1 MIPGS
6 KNISLIKPALKALG
20 IKAQMLAVLAGIAL
34 LSACE
39 NDLKAIQKISA
50 QEVSKPI
57 NRTTGVDLIM
67 SEDAKV
73 KFHLTAP
80 LYLEY
85 LDKNYKEMPN
95 TLKVVEYDSLMKEAS
110 VLTADYGIMRSNE
123 NIVELRRNVVAVN
136 AKGETFKSEELIVDM
151 VKKEYHSDKPVQVT
165 FADGTFLSGTN
176 FKSDQAMSHWTM
188 GNTTGQIPVN
198 QNLGQ

>member
-6 KNISLIKPALKALG
+6 RNTDSIKLSFKAL
-20 IKAQMLAVLAGIAL
+20 AFRWRVLVLIAGMAL
-34 LSACE
+34 MSACE
-39 NDLKAIQKISA
+39 NDLKAIQKISS
-50 QEVSKPI
+50 QEVSKPV
-57 NRTTGVDLIM
+57 NRTTGLDVIM
-67 SEDAKV
+67 SEDAVIKV
-73 KFHLTAP
+73 HLTAP
-80 LYLEY
+80 LLLEY

-95 TLKVVEYDSLMKEAS
+95 GLKVVEYDSLMKESS
-110 VLTADYGIMRSNE
+110 VLTADYGIQRANE
-123 NIVELRRNVVAVN
+123 NVIELRRNVVAVN
-136 AKGETFKSEELIVDM
+136 AKGETFKSDELIMDM

-165 FADGTFLSGTN
+165 FADGTYLSGTN

>member
-20 IKAQMLAVLAGIAL
+20 IKGQVLAVIACIAL

-57 NRTTGVDLIM
+57 NRTTGLDVIM
-67 SEDAKV
+67 SEDALVKV
-73 KFHLTAP
+73 HLTSP
-80 LYLEY
+80 LMIEY
-85 LDKNYKEMPN
+85 LDKNFKEMPN
-95 TLKVVEYDSLMKEAS
+95 GLKVVEYDSLMKESS
-110 VLTADYGIMRSNE
+110 VLTAEYGIQRSNE
-123 NIVELRRNVVAVN
+123 NIIELRRNVVAVN
-136 AKGETFKSEELIVDM
+136 AKGETFKSDELIMDM

>member
-6 KNISLIKPALKALG
+6 KNISLIKQALNTLG
-20 IKAQMLAVLAGIAL
+20 NQWRLLAVIAGVAL

-57 NRTTGVDLIM
+57 NRTTGVDVIM
-67 SEDAKV
+67 SEDAVVKV
-73 KFHLTAP
+73 HLTAP
-80 LYLEY
+80 LLLEY

-95 TLKVVEYDSLMKEAS
+95 GLKVVEYDSLMKESS
-110 VLTADYGIMRSNE
+110 VLTADYGIQRSNE
-123 NIVELRRNVVAVN
+123 NIIELRKNVVAVN
-136 AKGETFKSEELIVDM
+136 AKGETFKSDELIMDM

-165 FADGTFLSGTN
+165 FSDGTYLSGTN

>member
-1 MIPGS
+1 MIRGS
-6 KNISLIKPALKALG
+6 KNISLIKPVFNALRIQWQL
-20 IKAQMLAVLAGIAL
+20 LVVLAGVAL

-39 NDLKAIQKISA
+39 NDLKAIQKISS

-57 NRTTGVDLIM
+57 NRTTGLDVVM
-67 SEDAKV
+67 SEDALVKV
-73 KFHLTAP
+73 HLTSP
-80 LYLEY
+80 LMIEY
-85 LDKNYKEMPN
+85 LDKNFKEMPKG
-95 TLKVVEYDSLMKEAS
+95 LKVVEYDSLMKESS
-110 VLTADYGIMRSNE
+110 VLTADYGIQRSNE
-123 NIVELRRNVVAVN
+123 NIIELRKNVVAVN
-136 AKGETFKSEELIVDM
+136 AKGETFKSDELIMDM

>member
-1 MIPGS
+1 M
-6 KNISLIKPALKALG
+6 IKPVFNALRIQWQL
-20 IKAQMLAVLAGIAL
+20 LVVLAGVAM

-39 NDLKAIQKISA
+39 NDLKAIQKISS

-57 NRTTGVDLIM
+57 NRTTGLDVVM
-67 SEDAKV
+67 SEDALVKV
-73 KFHLTAP
+73 HLTSP
-80 LYLEY
+80 LMIEY
-85 LDKNYKEMPN
+85 LDKNFKEMPKG
-95 TLKVVEYDSLMKEAS
+95 LKVVEYDSLMKESS
-110 VLTADYGIMRSNE
+110 VLTADYGIQRSNE
-123 NIVELRRNVVAVN
+123 NIIELRKNVVAVN
-136 AKGETFKSEELIVDM
+136 AKGETFKSDELIMDM

>member
-6 KNISLIKPALKALG
+6 KNINSIKPALRA
-20 IKAQMLAVLAGIAL
+20 LAVHCRLLAIMAGVAL

-57 NRTTGVDLIM
+57 NRTTGVDVIV
-67 SEDAKV
+67 SENAVV

-80 LYLEY
+80 LLLEY
-85 LDKNYKEMPN
+85 LNKNYKEMPN
-95 TLKVVEYDSLMKEAS
+95 GLKVVEYDSLMKESS
-110 VLTADYGIMRSNE
+110 VLTAEYGIQRSNE
-123 NIVELRRNVVAVN
+123 NIIELRRNVVAVN
-136 AKGETFKSEELIVDM
+136 AKGETFKSDELIMDM

>member
-6 KNISLIKPALKALG
+6 KNISLIKHVFNALRIQWQL
-20 IKAQMLAVLAGIAL
+20 LVVLAGVAM

-39 NDLKAIQKISA
+39 NDLKAIQKISS

-57 NRTTGVDLIM
+57 NRTTGLDVVM
-67 SEDAKV
+67 SEDALVKV
-73 KFHLTAP
+73 HLTSP
-80 LYLEY
+80 LMIEY
-85 LDKNYKEMPN
+85 LDKNFKEMPKG
-95 TLKVVEYDSLMKEAS
+95 LKVVEYDSLMKESS
-110 VLTADYGIMRSNE
+110 VLTADYGIQRSNE
-123 NIVELRRNVVAVN
+123 NIIELRKNVVAVN
-136 AKGETFKSEELIVDM
+136 AKGETFKSDELIMDM

>member
-6 KNISLIKPALKALG
+6 RNIGLINQTIKSLRNQWQL
-20 IKAQMLAVLAGIAL
+20 LAVIAGVAL

-39 NDLKAIQKISA
+39 NDLKAIQKISS
-50 QEVSKPI
+50 QEVSKPV
-57 NRTTGVDLIM
+57 NRTTGVDVIM
-67 SEDAKV
+67 SEDAVVKV
-73 KFHLTAP
+73 HMTAP
-80 LYLEY
+80 LLLEY

-95 TLKVVEYDSLMKEAS
+95 GLKVVEYDSLMKESS
-110 VLTADYGIMRSNE
+110 VLTADYGIQRANE
-123 NIVELRRNVVAVN
+123 NIIELRRNVVAVN
-136 AKGETFKSEELIVDM
+136 AKGETFKSDELIMDM

-176 FKSDQAMSHWTM
+176 FKSDQAMAHWTM

>member
-6 KNISLIKPALKALG
+6 KNTDSIKPLYRALVM
-20 IKAQMLAVLAGIAL
+20 QWRMLIILAGVAL

-39 NDLKAIQKISA
+39 NDLKAIQKISS

-57 NRTTGVDLIM
+57 NRTTGLDVIM
-67 SEDAKV
+67 SEDAVVKV
-73 KFHLTAP
+73 HLTAP
-80 LYLEY
+80 LLLEY
-85 LDKNYKEMPN
+85 LDKNYKEMPKG
-95 TLKVVEYDSLMKEAS
+95 LKVVEYDSLMKESS
-110 VLTADYGIMRSNE
+110 VLTADYGIQRSNE
-123 NIVELRRNVVAVN
+123 NIIELRKNVVAVN
-136 AKGETFKSEELIVDM
+136 AKGETFKSDELIMDM
-151 VKKEYHSDKPVQVT
+151 VRKEYHSDKPVQVT
-165 FADGTFLSGTN
+165 FADGTYLSGTN

>member
-6 KNISLIKPALKALG
+6 KNISLIKPVFNALRIQWQL
-20 IKAQMLAVLAGIAL
+20 LVVLAGVAM

-39 NDLKAIQKISA
+39 NDLKAIQKISS

-57 NRTTGVDLIM
+57 NRTTGLDVVM
-67 SEDAKV
+67 SEDALVKV
-73 KFHLTAP
+73 HLTSP
-80 LYLEY
+80 LMIEY
-85 LDKNYKEMPN
+85 LDKNFKEMPKG
-95 TLKVVEYDSLMKEAS
+95 LKVVEYDSLMKESS
-110 VLTADYGIMRSNE
+110 VLTADYGIQRSNE
-123 NIVELRRNVVAVN
+123 NIIELRKNVVAVN
-136 AKGETFKSEELIVDM
+136 AKGETFKSDELIMDM